1 MLNSPGWRFAYI
13 LIAVVVAVAVVSFV
27 FSICDVSIG
36 RVIENVFVIVA
47 IIELFSQ
54 TLTTGSLHW
63 ILCQKAC

>member
-54 TLTTGSLHW
+54 TLTAGSLHW